1 VQNAVRVIP
10 RGHELFGRWLQGQ
23 AQCERCYGM
32 VLFGYDTRFGLV
44 EPEQIRDRE
53 EPPKPTTETFETY
66 AQVYGAMQRHAQ
78 SCSGRSNR

>member
-1 VQNAVRVIP
+1 
-10 RGHELFGRWLQGQ
+10 
-23 AQCERCYGM
+23 M